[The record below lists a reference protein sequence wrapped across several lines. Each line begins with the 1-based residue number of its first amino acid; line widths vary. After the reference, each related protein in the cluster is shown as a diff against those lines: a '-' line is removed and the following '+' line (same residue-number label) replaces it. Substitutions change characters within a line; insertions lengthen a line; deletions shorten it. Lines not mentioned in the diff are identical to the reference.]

1 MFFVVPKKKDVRERS
16 EYAKFK
22 AKTFPWQSV
31 NLPFSEFSV
40 WKRSGQIDK
49 YECLVR
55 MLDEQ
60 GEPISPI
67 HFLDL
72 AKKIRL
78 YRTLPRR
85 MVDLALERFEGQPWS
100 FSLNLS
106 CEDLLDRS

>member
-1 MFFVVPKKKDVRERS
+1 MRES
-16 EYAKFK
+16 YE
-22 AKTFPWQSV
+22 Q
-31 NLPFSEFSV
+31 NLIGANRLRAALDSGRIVAFYQPILNLAT
-40 WKRSGQIDK
+40 GQIDK

-78 YRTLPRR
+78 YRTPHPPH
-85 MVDLALERFEGQPWS
+85 G
-100 FSLNLS
+100 
-106 CEDLLDRS
+106 